1 VSTAERLRDTTDLFD
16 GLPDEAI
23 DQLDDRLAAGTFAKG
38 ELVYSPYERGDA
50 IYLVE
55 TGRVRLYR
63 SAPDGRQLT
72 LAMLDRGMAF
82 GQVAALEPDTFDCY
96 AEAMEESRLRTL
108 RLAELERV
116 IAIYPQVAVNLLRT
130 LSQRLRGAEDQLES
144 IAFHGVPSRLAAKV
158 LELMERYGRVTSSGI
173 RIDQRFTHM
182 QLAEMIGTSRETLT
196 KVIND
201 LRESGLVDVRERMVW
216 VLDVEGLERLKQSG

>member
-1 VSTAERLRDTTDLFD
+1 MSTAERLRDTTDLFD
-16 GLPDEAI
+16 GLPDDVI
-23 DQLDDRLAAGTFAKG
+23 DQLDDRLPATTFAKG
-38 ELVYSPYERGDA
+38 ELIYSPYERGDA
-50 IYLVE
+50 IHVVE

-82 GQVAALEPDTFDCY
+82 GQVATLEPDTFDCY
-96 AEAMEESRLRTL
+96 AEAMDETRVRTL

-116 IAIYPQVAVNLLRT
+116 ISLHPSLAVNLLRI
-130 LSQRLRGAEDQLES
+130 LAARLREAEDQLES

-158 LELMERYGRVTSSGI
+158 LELMDRYGRVTPSGI

-201 LRESGLVDVRERMVW
+201 LREAGLVDVRERMVW
-216 VLDVEGLERLKQSG
+216 VLDVEGLERLKRSG